1 MLRDDA
7 YLFDILESSRAALEY
22 MNGKTWEEF
31 SKDPLLQDAVV
42 RRLEIIGEASGRV
55 SSAAQKKHAH
65 LPWQAMKGTRNR
77 VIHEYDSIEL
87 DIIWDIVKQDLP
99 YLVNELEKIAS
110 SQ

>member
-7 YLFDILESSRAALEY
+7 CLFDILESPRAALEY
-22 MNGKTWEEF
+22 MHGKTWDEF
-31 SKDPLLQDAVV
+31 SKEHLLQDAVV

-55 SSAAQKKHAH
+55 SSATQKKHAH

>member
-7 YLFDILESSRAALEY
+7 HLYDILESARTALEY
-22 MNGKTWEEF
+22 MKGKTWEEF
-31 SKDPLLQDAVV
+31 KQDSLLQDAVV

-55 SSAAQKKHAH
+55 SSETQSRHPQ

-87 DIIWDIVKQDLP
+87 DILWDIVQQDLP
-99 YLVNELEKIAS
+99 FLVKELEKIVPS
-110 SQ
+110 E